1 MVIDTSGG
9 GRRQPASEFDDGDGQ
24 RWPLVFD
31 GGDGRLMWQQ
41 WTKDTMFNGGGGG
54 GVRWLW
60 QYLTV
65 FGGIFDGLRQGDD
78 EAKMASTTRGQ
89 ERGTKR
95 SNTLTSGA

>member
-41 WTKDTMFNGGGGG
+41 WKWW
-54 GVRWLW
+54 RWWRCLM
-60 QYLTV
+60 V
-65 FGGIFDGLRQGDD
+65 VAVFDGVWWHL
-78 EAKMASTTRGQ
+78 
-89 ERGTKR
+89 
-95 SNTLTSGA
+95 